1 MKDDLFGMHGDMR
14 VGVDEFRITFN
25 KGGHL
30 ISQGTDIFKV
40 YVESTRGYLDKM
52 AYGLQP
58 GDVVLEDVKDHI
70 ITRKVETVVQSTRF
84 VKDLWMDGLSNTDQY
99 GFNSDGRVES
109 MTRTFREGAVKLR
122 GGDDGSTIVSMVR
135 FEALAAEIQGRNADN
150 DPSDKLVIT
159 QNLPVL
165 VIEPVATVYSTT
177 QVEKWMTV
185 ANIKLDAILKT
196 RGPHKIV
203 SDAVFRGTQ
212 TMYALMTETR
222 SQTQGLSTHGTL
234 YVNEVMV
241 KAHRIN

>member
-14 VGVDEFRITFN
+14 VGIDEFRITFN

-40 YVESTRGYLDKM
+40 YVESTRGYIDKM
-52 AYGLQP
+52 AYGLRS
-58 GDVVLEDVKDHI
+58 GDVVLEDVKDPAV
-70 ITRKVETVVQSTRF
+70 TRKVETVVQSTRF
-84 VKDLWMDGLSNTDQY
+84 VKDLWMDGLSNADQY
-99 GFNSDGRVES
+99 DFNSDGRVES

-135 FEALAAEIQGRNADN
+135 FESLAAEIQCMNADN

-165 VIEPVATVYSTT
+165 VIEPVVTVYSTT

-203 SDAVFRGTQ
+203 SDAVFRGTPS
-212 TMYALMTETR
+212 MYALMTETR